1 MIQSI
6 NVTSATDA
14 RRLTRRR
21 PSRGFALVLTLAAIA
36 LLALATLTVS
46 STASSALEAILIRL
60 QARRATHAAEAGLA
74 DAVLALRANDAWSG
88 FTPSLRTLPT
98 FPDLTYTLEVTNNS
112 AGSAGVTA
120 PDGTAVPAGAVY
132 LRATGTAARGVQRIA
147 TALATRQGSSLFRY
161 AVFGTNGVTSSGSS
175 LIDAFDATLGPYSTA
190 AVIPGAAD
198 VGTNATTAGAIALK
212 GGTVVNG
219 DLTVGPGADPATAIV
234 GAASALG
241 SVYVAGSPFALP
253 AVAPSPMPS
262 PPYSNVVPSSG
273 SSFTLAPGA
282 YGDLSVNGGTVLLQT
297 GTYVFG
303 ASTGSTGSVTL
314 KSGAT
319 LAVAPGAGPV
329 RVYFAGSW
337 NSSGGAVVNPTG
349 LASNLVIAGLP
360 TVTSV
365 TLAGNAGATYA
376 AYVPTADIK
385 VTGGTYIEGALIGA
399 SVKLSSGVAVHYD
412 RSLTRA
418 PDFSSQTGWALTALH
433 RQ

>member
-14 RRLTRRR
+14 RRITRQH

-46 STASSALEAILIRL
+46 STASSALEAILMRL

-112 AGSAGVTA
+112 AGSAGVAA

-161 AVFGTNGVTSSGSS
+161 AVFGTNGVTSSGAS

-198 VGTNATTAGAIALK
+198 VGTNAITAGAIALK

-219 DLTVGPGADPATAIV
+219 DLTVGPGADPAK
-234 GAASALG
+234 GR
-241 SVYVAGSPFALP
+241 F
-253 AVAPSPMPS
+253 
-262 PPYSNVVPSSG
+262 
-273 SSFTLAPGA
+273 
-282 YGDLSVNGGTVLLQT
+282 
-297 GTYVFG
+297 
-303 ASTGSTGSVTL
+303 
-314 KSGAT
+314 
-319 LAVAPGAGPV
+319 
-329 RVYFAGSW
+329 R
-337 NSSGGAVVNPTG
+337 
-349 LASNLVIAGLP
+349 
-360 TVTSV
+360 
-365 TLAGNAGATYA
+365 
-376 AYVPTADIK
+376 
-385 VTGGTYIEGALIGA
+385 
-399 SVKLSSGVAVHYD
+399 
-412 RSLTRA
+412 R
-418 PDFSSQTGWALTALH
+418 
-433 RQ
+433 